1 VFNLKN
7 STIWWIILIIII
19 ILGAYFLFTSNE
31 NVNIDNQEN
40 IIPAEEINTDINENL
55 EEATEPADNVFQ
67 NSEDSSVEILNENN
81 KDIPISQ

>member
-1 VFNLKN
+1 MFNLKN

-31 NVNIDNQEN
+31 SINIENEDN
-40 IIPAEEINTDINENL
+40 IIPAEEINTGINENL
-55 EEATEPADNVFQ
+55 KEATEPADNVFQ
-67 NSEDSSVEILNENN
+67 NSEDSSVA

>member
-1 VFNLKN
+1 MFNLKN

-31 NVNIDNQEN
+31 SINIENEDN
-40 IIPAEEINTDINENL
+40 IIPAEEINTGINENL

-67 NSEDSSVEILNENN
+67 NSEDSSVE